1 MEGFNPRRG
10 NKSNF
15 NEGPNTQA
23 KISITTHDILFVNSF
38 FSTITNSKKMISLIK
53 GKKMSN
59 HQSNCTKTNENNED
73 NNNNYNNNNKLN
85 KYVDD

>member
-1 MEGFNPRRG
+1 MKDLTLKRRLAL
-10 NKSNF
+10 
-15 NEGPNTQA
+15 QRM
-23 KISITTHDILFVNSF
+23 IF
-38 FSTITNSKKMISLIK
+38 FSSTPFSSTITNSKKMISLIK

-73 NNNNYNNNNKLN
+73 NNNNYNNNNNNKLN